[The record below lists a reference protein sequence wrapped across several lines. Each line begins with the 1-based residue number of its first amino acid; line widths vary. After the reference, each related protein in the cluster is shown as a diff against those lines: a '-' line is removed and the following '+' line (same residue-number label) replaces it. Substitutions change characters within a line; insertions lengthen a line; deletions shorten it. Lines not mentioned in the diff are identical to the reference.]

1 MLIAIVGKAN
11 VGKSTFF
18 KAATLSEVLIA
29 NYPFATIKPNT
40 GVGYVKVDCAEKF
53 FNVKCN
59 PKEGFCI
66 KGKRFV
72 PIELL
77 DVAGLVPGAHEGR
90 GLGNQF
96 LDDLGTADVLIHVVD
111 MSGTTDSDGKP
122 CENYDPCKD
131 IEFLEEEID
140 CWFTSILLK
149 SWKKFAK
156 RATLESK
163 DEDRVISEQ
172 FSGLK
177 VSLSMVKNVRHK
189 VKIDKKLRDWT
200 EEEIKKFAKEL
211 RKISKP
217 IIIAANKCDKSS
229 FEENYKRA
237 KEKFPDLMIIPCSAE
252 SELALREAA
261 KHELIEYVPGEDE
274 FEIKGELNE
283 KQKKGLNL
291 VKENVLKKWKS
302 TGVQDC
308 LNKAVFDFLNYVY
321 IFPGGV
327 NKLSDSK
334 GNVLP
339 DCFLMPP
346 KSTALDF
353 AYRLHSDFGNN
364 FIKAINVKK
373 KLPVGKDYELKRG
386 DVIEIISKK

>member
-40 GVGYVKVDCAEKF
+40 GVGYVKVDCVENF
-53 FNVKCN
+53 FNVQCN
-59 PKEGFCI
+59 PREGFCI
-66 KGKRFV
+66 KGKRFL

-77 DVAGLVPGAHEGR
+77 DVAGLVPGAHKGR

-96 LDDLGTADVLIHVVD
+96 LDDLGAADVLIHVVD

-122 CENYDPCKD
+122 CESYDPCKD

-140 CWFTSILLK
+140 FWFTSILIK
-149 SWKKFAK
+149 SWNKFAK
-156 RATLESK
+156 RATLEAK

-177 VSLSMVKNVRHK
+177 VSLLMVKDVRHK
-189 VKIDKKLRDWT
+189 LKINKKLKDWD
-200 EEEIKKFAKEL
+200 EEEIRKFAREL

-217 IIIAANKCDKSS
+217 MIIAANKCDKSS
-229 FEENYKRA
+229 FKKNYERA
-237 KEKFPDLMIIPCSAE
+237 KEKFPHLIIIPCSSE

-261 KHELIEYVPGEDE
+261 KNNLINYISGEDH

-283 KQKKGLNL
+283 RQKKGLKL
-291 VKENVLKKWKS
+291 VKDIVLKKWKS

-308 LNKAVFDFLNYVY
+308 LNKAVFDFLNYIYV
-321 IFPGGV
+321 FPGGV

-353 AYRLHSDFGNN
+353 AYRLHSDFGDN
-364 FIKAINVKK
+364 FIKAIDVKK
-373 KLPVGKDYELKRG
+373 KLPVGKDYELQKG